1 METACLEVKTTDF
14 EPENVL
20 PQLRLVATACAAQ
33 KSLPLTRAKK
43 KKNNY
48 NNNSKK
54 IIEKTKTRATT
65 R

>member
-43 KKNNY
+43 KKTIIIITA
-48 NNNSKK
+48 KK
-54 IIEKTKTRATT
+54 
-65 R
+65 